1 MTVEM
6 KAIAFSALVVG
17 AVAALV
23 VAGTRVDASSLESV
37 ETQTAKAPSFNLKT
51 ADGKAHTLESLTKDA
66 DEVVFYFIGHTCP
79 INAKAAPYVHQFAN
93 TANGKKVKF
102 VGILDG
108 GKSET
113 EAWTKKFGAKYPILM
128 DSSKDTIAAYGAQR
142 SPWFVVVDKK
152 GNVVQTDKG
161 YSADQLKTL
170 SGRISKVEGKS
181 APALKLEGAPSR
193 MTYG

>member
-1 MTVEM
+1 M
-6 KAIAFSALVVG
+6 KAFAFSALVAG

-23 VAGTRVDASSLESV
+23 VAGSRVDASSLETV
-37 ETQTAKAPSFNLKT
+37 ETQNVKAPSFSLKT

-79 INAKAAPYVHQFAN
+79 INTKAYPYVHQFAN

-108 GKSET
+108 GKAET
-113 EAWTKKFGAKYPILM
+113 EAWIKKSGAKYPILV
-128 DSSKDTIAAYGAQR
+128 DAEKNTIAAFGAQR

-152 GNVVQTDKG
+152 GNVVHTDKG
-161 YSADQLKTL
+161 YSADQLKSL
-170 SGRISKVEGKS
+170 SDRIAKVEGKT
-181 APALKLEGAPSR
+181 APALKLEGAPTR
-193 MTYG
+193 LTYG